1 MFPFSPGFYSPG
13 FSSLMG
19 FLLSW
24 FLFFSGFSDLTVDLL
39 SWLSTLLVYL
49 SSVLYSPGFSLFCI
63 FYSPGFY
70 FFLFF
75 FSSGFFSL
83 LNYPSLWFLASSVVF
98 KSFSPTN
105 FVSPMHSCSF
115 CQSVPFLDSNS
126 LLISELGIWRGSFYC
141 SSENRAH

>member
-83 LNYPSLWFLASSVVF
+83 LNSPSFWFLASSVVF
-98 KSFSPTN
+98 KCFFPHEFCFSYALLFFLSIRSILRFQFSFDFRTGN
-105 FVSPMHSCSF
+105 LERFI
-115 CQSVPFLDSNS
+115 
-126 LLISELGIWRGSFYC
+126 LLLQ
-141 SSENRAH
+141 